1 MSPMPK
7 VKRTYNLS
15 SDTVRAVREM
25 ADDYGVADSQ
35 DAVVELAVDELRRHL
50 ADAAE
55 ARIWATARLDADFR
69 REVTGLEAA
78 YRSADDETWPR

>member
-1 MSPMPK
+1 MSGMSK

-35 DAVVELAVDELRRHL
+35 DAVVELAVDELRRRL
-50 ADAAE
+50 TDATE
-55 ARIWATARLDADFR
+55 ARTWAAARQDAEFS
-69 REVTGLEAA
+69 REVTGLESA
-78 YRSADDETWPR
+78 YRSTDDETWPG